1 MRQLNTKTEV
11 THYIHNANSKNKEP
25 IPPVKAWCNK
35 TNFQQ
40 EVSRQH
46 NTTGCSKVKEKEIE
60 KKRLPILTSILT
72 SSEVHNLLC
81 VSMNCNGTCHGTRS
95 SVLTTSRLM

>member
-1 MRQLNTKTEV
+1 MRQFNTKTTGQQVAQLHDRYMTMMMTTTV

-25 IPPVKAWCNK
+25 IPPVKAWCNE
-35 TNFQQ
+35 TNFQK

-60 KKRLPILTSILT
+60 KKRLPKIGRAH
-72 SSEVHNLLC
+72 V
-81 VSMNCNGTCHGTRS
+81 
-95 SVLTTSRLM
+95 